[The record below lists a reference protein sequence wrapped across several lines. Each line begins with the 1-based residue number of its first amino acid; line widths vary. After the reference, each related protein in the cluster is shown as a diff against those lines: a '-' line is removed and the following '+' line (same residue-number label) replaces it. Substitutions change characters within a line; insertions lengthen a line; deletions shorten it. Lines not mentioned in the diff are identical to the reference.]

1 MEKTKFFRWA
11 DLILI
16 LVIAAIALA
25 IFLPKHFQ
33 KADGNVTAII
43 TRNGTVIQRIDLSK
57 VKKPYTISLESHPRT
72 WVTVTPGSI
81 YYSKA
86 ECKDKICVRTGKL
99 TKPGD
104 TAACL
109 PSKTLIRLVSN
120 GKTTSSNGPDIIS
133 Y

>member
-16 LVIAAIALA
+16 LVVAAIALA

-43 TRNGTVIQRIDLSK
+43 TRNGTVIQKIDLSK

-120 GKTTSSNGPDIIS
+120 GKNVSSSGPDIIS

>member
-16 LVIAAIALA
+16 VVVIAAALA

-33 KADGNVTAII
+33 KADGNVTAVI
-43 TRNGTVIQRIDLSK
+43 TRDGEVIQKIDLSK
-57 VKKPYTISLESHPRT
+57 VKKPYTISLDSHPGA

-109 PSKTLIRLVSN
+109 PSKTLIRLESN
-120 GKTTSSNGPDIIS
+120 GRKVSSTGPDMIS

>member
-99 TKPGD
+99 TRPGD

-120 GKTTSSNGPDIIS
+120 GKNTSTYGPDIIS